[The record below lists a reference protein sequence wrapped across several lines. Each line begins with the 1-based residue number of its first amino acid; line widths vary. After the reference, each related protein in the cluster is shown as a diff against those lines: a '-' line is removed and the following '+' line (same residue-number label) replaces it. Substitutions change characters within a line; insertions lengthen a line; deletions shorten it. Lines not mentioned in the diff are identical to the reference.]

1 MISDKAHVHPDAKI
15 GENVTIEPFAFV
27 EGDVEIGDNSWIGP
41 NAIVM
46 DGARIGAGCR
56 IFSGAV
62 ISAIPQDLKY
72 NGEKTTVEIGDGSTI
87 RECVT
92 INRGTS
98 DRFTTRVGKDCLLM
112 AYVHVAHDASIGD
125 NCIIANLAS
134 IAGHVT
140 IGDNVVIEGGGVAIQ
155 QFVEIGDYS
164 FIAGGSLVRKN
175 VPPYIKVAREP
186 LQFIGVNTIGLR
198 RRGFGD
204 GDIRE
209 LEDIYRLLFVHSRNL
224 NGGVEQV
231 KESYARSNHAHN
243 IISFIE
249 NSGDGVVRGYNQ

>member
-1 MISDKAHVHPDAKI
+1 MISDKAYIHPDAKL
-15 GENVTIEPFAFV
+15 GEGVVVEPFAYIA
-27 EGDVEIGDNSWIGP
+27 GDVEIGANSWVGP
-41 NAIVM
+41 NAVVM
-46 DGARIGAGCR
+46 DGARIGKECK

-62 ISAIPQDLKY
+62 VSAIPQDLKY
-72 NGEKTTVEIGDGSTI
+72 NGEQTTVVIGDNTTI

-98 DRFTTRVGKDCLLM
+98 DRFTTKVGSNCLLM
-112 AYVHVAHDASIGD
+112 AYVHVAHDAVIGD

-134 IAGHVT
+134 IAGHVK
-140 IGDNVVIEGGGVAIQ
+140 IGNDVVIEGGGVAIQ

-164 FIAGGSLVRKN
+164 FVAGGSLVRKN
-175 VPPYIKVAREP
+175 VPPYVKVAREP

-224 NGGVEQV
+224 SAGVEQV
-231 KESYARSNHAHN
+231 KESYARSNHALN
-243 IISFIE
+243 IIEFITKSE
-249 NSGDGVVRGYNQ
+249 DGVVRGYNQ